1 MKKLLSLALALL
13 MVIGLL
19 PAMAEGNVYTSLYSS
34 EITTLNYLT
43 TTVTNNFS
51 LACNLV
57 DTLVGKMHYSRSHLY
72 RKLQKALDQLLDLYN
87 STCRQTGSYK
97 AERLI
102 KELRPFMPEGS
113 LS

>member
-43 TTVTNNFS
+43 TTVTNMTVMASCS
-51 LACNLV
+51 LLW
-57 DTLVGKMHYSRSHLY
+57 
-72 RKLQKALDQLLDLYN
+72 
-87 STCRQTGSYK
+87 
-97 AERLI
+97 
-102 KELRPFMPEGS
+102 LRAGRPARMA
-113 LS
+113 